1 MRQGEGKS
9 PCDQTGPFPLSAQL
23 LRETNSLTLT
33 LFAANSG
40 PLPSPPTPE
49 PPYSTA
55 SPLRPPPSL
64 PTHTGTLIC
73 RERGGM
79 GGVEGGYLARSITR

>member
-55 SPLRPPPSL
+55 SPLRPPFPSN
-64 PTHTGTLIC
+64 THWHPNLQ
-73 RERGGM
+73 REGGVW

>member
-9 PCDQTGPFPLSAQL
+9 PCEQRGPFPLSAQL

-40 PLPSPPTPE
+40 PLPSPPPLSHLTAQHHLC
-49 PPYSTA
+49 PPLLSN
-55 SPLRPPPSL
+55 
-64 PTHTGTLIC
+64 THWHPNLQ
-73 RERGGM
+73 RE
-79 GGVEGGYLARSITR
+79 GGVWGE